1 MDTFKLKCAS
11 LLTRTFAKVDHVTRT
26 HFLAGVIPINPFK
39 ISEAFPT
46 VFCLLGSGC
55 FIPHCVLLILLR
67 VSFVHVIVCSKRHEK
82 LHRQKFISK
91 NFCVGFKEF
100 FHRLD
105 KIKAEREASKPFA
118 FREHLLVLIQLNK
131 VFIPTKNKPE

>member
-1 MDTFKLKCAS
+1 M
-11 LLTRTFAKVDHVTRT
+11 
-26 HFLAGVIPINPFK
+26 NPFK

-46 VFCLLGSGC
+46 VFFLLGSGC
-55 FIPHCVLLILLR
+55 FIPHCVVLILLR

-105 KIKAEREASKPFA
+105 KIKAKKGSVEALCF
-118 FREHLLVLIQLNK
+118 
-131 VFIPTKNKPE
+131 

>member
-1 MDTFKLKCAS
+1 M
-11 LLTRTFAKVDHVTRT
+11 
-26 HFLAGVIPINPFK
+26 NPFK

-46 VFCLLGSGC
+46 VFFLLGSGC
-55 FIPHCVLLILLR
+55 FIPHCVVLILLG

-91 NFCVGFKEF
+91 NFCVSFKEF

>member
-1 MDTFKLKCAS
+1 M
-11 LLTRTFAKVDHVTRT
+11 
-26 HFLAGVIPINPFK
+26 NPFK

-46 VFCLLGSGC
+46 VFFLLGSGC
-55 FIPHCVLLILLR
+55 FIPHCVVLILL
-67 VSFVHVIVCSKRHEK
+67 CEKRHEK
-82 LHRQKFISK
+82 LHRQKFILK

-100 FHRLD
+100 FQRLD
-105 KIKAEREASKPFA
+105 KIKAEREAFKPFA